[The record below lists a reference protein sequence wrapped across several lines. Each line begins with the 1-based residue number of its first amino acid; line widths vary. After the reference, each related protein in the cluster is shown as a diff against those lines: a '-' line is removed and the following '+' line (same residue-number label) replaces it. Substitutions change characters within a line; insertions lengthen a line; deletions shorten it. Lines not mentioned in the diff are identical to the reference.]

1 MMIYRRKY
9 LNDFTNFGMLL
20 AMGYPELKLRIIRYD
35 FFVWT
40 QTTLIM
46 GGYHKVAKDE
56 RVFHVSHV
64 IIRISQ
70 HFSIISID

>member
-40 QTTLIM
+40 QATLIWVDTTKLQRM
-46 GGYHKVAKDE
+46 KE
-56 RVFHVSHV
+56 SFMFHMLS
-64 IIRISQ
+64 
-70 HFSIISID
+70 

>member
-1 MMIYRRKY
+1 M
-9 LNDFTNFGMLL
+9 NDFTNFGMLL

-40 QTTLIM
+40 RATLDM
-46 GGYHKVAKDE
+46 GGYKVAKDE

-70 HFSIISID
+70 HFSIIRVD